1 MDNNTKNKF
10 NSLFFIVI
18 SLLSV
23 FISLSTYIQYLRLED
38 KITLSLYFTSLIFV
52 SPFTLYLSFIF
63 YRAAKSSSEIKL
75 NNQIFK
81 YLLFIAII
89 GLLISLVIFLGMKNN
104 LLSKGYIRCT
114 DKSSTMVTTYTIDKK
129 LCEK

>member
-1 MDNNTKNKF
+1 M
-10 NSLFFIVI
+10 
-18 SLLSV
+18 
-23 FISLSTYIQYLRLED
+23 
-38 KITLSLYFTSLIFV
+38 SLYFYILNFFLSIYLIFIV
-52 SPFTLYLSFIF
+52 YF

-89 GLLISLVIFLGMKNN
+89 GLLISLIIFIGMKSN

-114 DKSSTMVTTYTIDKK
+114 DKSSTMVTTYTIDKA
-129 LCEK
+129 LCKNKFIK

>member
-1 MDNNTKNKF
+1 MVFSCHFAIKCVYFLIYIHPIFKFRGKNNFVSIFYILN
-10 NSLFFIVI
+10 FF
-18 SLLSV
+18 
-23 FISLSTYIQYLRLED
+23 
-38 KITLSLYFTSLIFV
+38 

-89 GLLISLVIFLGMKNN
+89 GLLISLIIFIGMKSN

-114 DKSSTMVTTYTIDKK
+114 DKSSTMVTTYTIDKA
-129 LCEK
+129 LCKK

>member
-10 NSLFFIVI
+10 NSLFFITI

-23 FISLSTYIQYLRLED
+23 FISLSTYIQYLNMEN
-38 KITLSLYFTSLIFV
+38 KITLSLYFTSLIFF

-89 GLLISLVIFLGMKNN
+89 GLLISLIIFIGMKSN
-104 LLSKGYIRCT
+104 LLSKGYIRCI
-114 DKSSTMVTTYTIDKK
+114 DKSSTMVTTYTIDKE

>member
-1 MDNNTKNKF
+1 VDNNTKNKF
-10 NSLFFIVI
+10 NSLFFIAI

-23 FISLSTYIQYLRLED
+23 FISLSTYIQYLNLED
-38 KITLSLYFTSLIFV
+38 EITLSLYFTSLIFV

-63 YRAAKSSSEIKL
+63 YRAAKSSNEIKL

-89 GLLISLVIFLGMKNN
+89 GLLISLIIFIGMKSN
-104 LLSKGYIRCT
+104 LLSKGYIRCI
-114 DKSSTMVTTYTIDKK
+114 DKSSTMVTTYTINKE

>member
-10 NSLFFIVI
+10 NSLFFLVI

-23 FISLSTYIQYLRLED
+23 FISLSTYIQYLRLEE
-38 KITLSLYFTSLIFV
+38 KITLSLYFISLIFF
-52 SPFTLYLSFIF
+52 SPFTLYLSCIF
-63 YRAAKSSSEIKL
+63 YQAAKSSSEIKL

-89 GLLISLVIFLGMKNN
+89 GLLISLIIFIGMKSN
-104 LLSKGYIRCT
+104 LLSEGYIRCT
-114 DKSSTMVTTYTIDKK
+114 DKSSTMVTTYTIDKE
-129 LCEK
+129 LCKK